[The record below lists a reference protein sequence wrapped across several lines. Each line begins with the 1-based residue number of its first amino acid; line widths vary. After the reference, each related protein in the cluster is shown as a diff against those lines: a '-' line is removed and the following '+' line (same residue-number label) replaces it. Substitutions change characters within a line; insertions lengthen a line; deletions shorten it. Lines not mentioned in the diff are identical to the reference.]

1 MRYADYSYYTD
12 NYLSGRT
19 ALISASDFDYY
30 AEQAGIW
37 LSHYTYGN
45 IENVKYIPDKV
56 KQCTCAIAEKM
67 CRYDKTTETQEITS
81 EKVGDYSVSYES
93 CATRKEALKTDI
105 KELVNMYLSNTGLL
119 SRVMSGGC
127 THEI

>member
-45 IENVKYIPDKV
+45 IENVKDISDKV

-67 CRYDKTTETQEITS
+67 CRYDKTTETQGITS
-81 EKVGDYSVSYES
+81 EKVGDYSASYES
-93 CATRKEALKTDI
+93 RTTQKEALKTDI
-105 KELVNMYLSNTGLL
+105 KELVNMYLSNTVLL

>member
-1 MRYADYSYYTD
+1 MRYAEYSYYTD

-45 IENVKYIPDKV
+45 IENVKDIPDKV

-67 CRYDKTTETQEITS
+67 CRYDLRKLVIILCHT
-81 EKVGDYSVSYES
+81 KV
-93 CATRKEALKTDI
+93 ALHRKK
-105 KELVNMYLSNTGLL
+105 
-119 SRVMSGGC
+119 
-127 THEI
+127 H

>member
-45 IENVKYIPDKV
+45 IENVKDISDKV
-56 KQCTCAIAEKM
+56 KQCTCAIAEKI
-67 CRYDKTTETQEITS
+67 CRYDKKTE
-81 EKVGDYSVSYES
+81 
-93 CATRKEALKTDI
+93 RKF
-105 KELVNMYLSNTGLL
+105 
-119 SRVMSGGC
+119 SGR
-127 THEI
+127 

>member
-45 IENVKYIPDKV
+45 VENVKNIPDKV

-67 CRYDKTTETQEITS
+67 CRYDKTTETQGITS
-81 EKVGDYSVSYES
+81 EKIGDYSVSYES
-93 CATRKEALKTDI
+93 RATQKEALKIDI

-119 SRVMSGGC
+119 SRVMPGGC